1 MTKPSGIALCFCL
14 LAGSLARAQDVH
26 IGVLGLFHPGQ
37 FRLRPAE
44 GSALIIHA
52 GSDSFVLEGSSSLDA
67 AEFRLLQDAVVVTIG
82 THTKRVHEIRIS
94 GRMGAPCEFLL
105 SVPGK
110 ITRRYQGILE
120 IKSADGALVADIQM
134 DLETAVASVVAAE
147 SIAGTPLEA
156 EKAQAIAARSYF
168 VAGPSR
174 HHNFD
179 FCDTTHCQFLRE
191 PPGVDTVAGR
201 AASATQGLVLTYNG
215 RPIAA
220 MYTRS
225 CGGRTYTPD
234 QLGMATRG
242 YPYFSVE
249 CPYCR
254 RHPVHWQTR
263 ISAQDAG
270 FLQPPNETAR
280 LRLDRRLGWEAIA
293 SNDFSLTPDGSSV
306 IVEGT
311 GGGHGIGLCQ
321 AGSKAM
327 AEQGQPFDR
336 ILMHYYP
343 DTTLASI
350 VAR

>member
-1 MTKPSGIALCFCL
+1 MMSLSRIALCFCL
-14 LAGSLARAQDVH
+14 LAGPLARAADVH
-26 IGVLGLFHPGQ
+26 IAVLGLFHPRQ
-37 FRLRPAE
+37 FKVRPAA
-44 GSALIIHA
+44 GSALMIHA
-52 GSDSFVLEGSSSLDA
+52 GSDSFVLEGSSSLDP
-67 AEFRLLQDAVVVTIG
+67 AEFRLFQDGVVVTIG
-82 THTKRVHEIRIS
+82 THSKRVREILIS
-94 GRMGAPCEFLL
+94 GRMGEPCEFLL

-120 IKSADGALVADIQM
+120 IKPAESTLVADIQM

-147 SIAGTPLEA
+147 TIADTPLEA

-168 VAGPSR
+168 VASPSR

-191 PPGVDTVAGR
+191 PPAPGTVAAR

-234 QLGMATRG
+234 QLGVATRG
-242 YPYFSVE
+242 YPYFRVE

-254 RHPVHWQTR
+254 QHPVHWQTR

-270 FLQPPNETAR
+270 FLQPPNEAAR

-293 SNDFSLTPDGSSV
+293 SNDFSLTPDGSTV

-336 ILMHYYP
+336 ILLHYYP